1 MRDPGGA
8 PGLKGWFAMSNSDGR
23 CMGCM
28 NPLPEGR
35 GACGI
40 CGYPADGEN
49 PAPYLPMRTVL
60 SDRYMVGRVLE
71 AGGDAVMY
79 LGFDQVQKTP
89 ITIREFFPNTLC
101 ERGDNME
108 VRIIPGCENTF
119 QDYHADFRNH
129 ARALAR
135 MRDLPALVL
144 LYDIFEQ
151 NNTSYTVSEYSEGIT
166 LETRLQ
172 QAGGHLRWEEV
183 RPLFMPLMGTLISL
197 HAAGLFHLGICPGQL
212 IIGTDGRLRLTGFAI
227 AKARMVNT
235 DLKPQLMA
243 GYAAPEQ
250 YGFDAE
256 CGAAADVY
264 GLAATIFRTLTGNPP
279 PVASNRARTSD
290 DLFVPGNVARDM
302 PDHVAAALFNALQV
316 PVDKRTPSMAAL
328 RDQLA
333 AAPAVTELINED
345 RLAAKKPPEPAV
357 LLEDEE
363 EPDEEERPVSR
374 KGRNVKVAILV
385 VAGVFVVLLLLAFAV
400 LFLLF
405 PDIFGMGGKESSL
418 PPSTISTISLPGT
431 TSSGES
437 SSRPLE
443 NMYAVADIRG
453 QNYYDLKGK
462 SLNGDMKLVV
472 QYKQYSDQPQ
482 GTILS
487 QDPAPESMAVY
498 GSEIKLIISAGPEE
512 MAIPDLAGW
521 KMEHAK
527 AYLELMGFKVEVMM
541 VQVSDYPK
549 GYVQDTSPAV
559 GEKRAE
565 GDTVILRVSDV
576 ETTAPP
582 PTTQPTSSPTQPDDG
597 GGSWFDDL
605 FG

>member
-1 MRDPGGA
+1 
-8 PGLKGWFAMSNSDGR
+8 
-23 CMGCM
+23 MGCM

-35 GACGI
+35 AECGI
-40 CGYPADGEN
+40 CGYPVDKQN
-49 PAPYLPMRTVL
+49 PPLYLPAGTVL
-60 SDRYMVGRVLE
+60 SDRYLVGRVLY
-71 AGGDAVMY
+71 AGGDLAEY
-79 LGFDQVQKTP
+79 IGLDQVSKSP
-89 ITIREFFPNTLC
+89 IVIREFLPATLC
-101 ERGDNME
+101 TRGDAGE
-108 VRIIPGCENTF
+108 LQILGGCENTF
-119 QDYHADFRNH
+119 ADYLGKFRSH

-135 MRDLPALVL
+135 MRDLPSVIP

-151 NNTSYTVSEYSEGIT
+151 NHTAYTVAEYCEGIS
-166 LETRLQ
+166 LETRLA
-172 QAGGHLRWEEV
+172 QAGGRLRWDEV
-183 RPLFMPLMGTLISL
+183 RPLFMTLMTSLTSL
-197 HAAGLFHLGICPGQL
+197 HAAGILHLGISPENIL
-212 IIGTDGRLRLTGFAI
+212 IGTDGKFRLRGFSI
-227 AKARMVNT
+227 AEARQVST

-385 VAGVFVVLLLLAFAV
+385 VAGVFVVLLLVAFAV

-418 PPSTISTISLPGT
+418 PPSSISTISLPGT